1 MKGVNNHMD
10 PKINDDD
17 LIDLSDDLDFYN
29 DDEFEDFD

>member
-1 MKGVNNHMD
+1 MD